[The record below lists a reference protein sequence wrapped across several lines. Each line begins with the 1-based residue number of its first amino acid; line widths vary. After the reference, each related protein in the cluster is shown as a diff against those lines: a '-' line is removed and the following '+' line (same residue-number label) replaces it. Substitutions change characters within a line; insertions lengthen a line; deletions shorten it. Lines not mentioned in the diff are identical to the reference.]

1 MPPTVEIFADVTCP
15 FTHVGLRLVA
25 DRLTQLGA
33 VCRVRAW
40 PLEWVN
46 GEPLAGDAVAHKV
59 EVLRGRLGEDC
70 FTGFDASSF
79 PATSIPALNLTAAAY
94 ERGAEP
100 GFAMA
105 RELRDALFERGLDI
119 GDAEVLARIAR
130 EHGLEPPDTA
140 VSPAVQSGYDE
151 GRRRGVQGSPDFFVG
166 DDRFFCPSL
175 DIGHDDAGELVADLD
190 IEGLSAFLE
199 AVGADEAAG

>member
-46 GEPLAGDAVAHKV
+46 GEPLAGDA
-59 EVLRGRLGEDC
+59 
-70 FTGFDASSF
+70 
-79 PATSIPALNLTAAAY
+79 
-94 ERGAEP
+94 
-100 GFAMA
+100 
-105 RELRDALFERGLDI
+105 
-119 GDAEVLARIAR
+119 EVLARIAR

-140 VSPAVQSGYDE
+140 VSPAVQSDYDE